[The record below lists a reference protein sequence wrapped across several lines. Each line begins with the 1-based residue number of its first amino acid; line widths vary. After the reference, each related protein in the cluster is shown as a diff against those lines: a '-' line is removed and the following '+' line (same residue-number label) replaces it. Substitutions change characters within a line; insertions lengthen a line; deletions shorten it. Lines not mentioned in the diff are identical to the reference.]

1 LTPARVPRHSA
12 GMTTPATD
20 ERLAAYAALLHLAS
34 LACLEA

>member
-1 LTPARVPRHSA
+1 
-12 GMTTPATD
+12 MTTPATD